1 MDKNRDR
8 NAEDMVQVSIQ
19 VETMDM
25 FFFMLQHTYHSI
37 SGICGILFS
46 VAAFVILLWTWGTVD
61 TAYMVL
67 LAVCSALFTIVNPL
81 MLFMKA
87 AKQVVL
93 NPAVKTPVFYLFGKE
108 AFTMKQGKEEASAEY
123 RSLYRVRNTK
133 NYIYLYGTG
142 TRANIISKK
151 QLGEQAQRV
160 TELIM
165 DGIR

>member
-1 MDKNRDR
+1 
-8 NAEDMVQVSIQ
+8 
-19 VETMDM
+19 
-25 FFFMLQHTYHSI
+25 
-37 SGICGILFS
+37 
-46 VAAFVILLWTWGTVD
+46 
-61 TAYMVL
+61 
-67 LAVCSALFTIVNPL
+67 
-81 MLFMKA
+81 
-87 AKQVVL
+87 
-93 NPAVKTPVFYLFGKE
+93 
-108 AFTMKQGKEEASAEY
+108 MKQGKEEASAEY